1 MRTKYR
7 WVIVAFV
14 AFITLINYLDR
25 SAVGYAQE
33 PITKAL
39 HINNAGWGLIGS
51 AFSIGYL
58 VLAFVGGPIVDR
70 FGVKRV
76 WSSAATV
83 WSVVTILTAAAGSF
97 VGLFFIRVL
106 LGVSEGPAFPAVTRA
121 MSRWLPGQERGKALG
136 WIVGLGVPF
145 SLMIGGP
152 IVTAL
157 LVGVGWQGTFVILGA
172 IGLLW
177 VILWTLVFKDLPR
190 QHKRVN
196 EAEVSYIEAGQIR
209 EEKEVHL
216 RKTEWGRIFKN
227 ANLWWSAFGYFA
239 WGFMFWAFMF
249 WLPGILGQ
257 QYHLNLAAVG
267 VFSILP
273 WAAGT
278 VGALVGGYLVDIFY
292 KKKAGIRARFITMGV
307 AILLAGASLIPI
319 IAAPSLGTA
328 ITFISLGIGFGM
340 MTGPLWW
347 VVSIDA
353 APEQPGAAAGFV
365 DAAFA
370 LSGIVAPSV
379 MGFVSQATGSFSSG
393 FVIMI
398 ILALISGVGL
408 LLFTRNRPRVT
419 AGHLENPAPI
429 DTVIG

>member
-7 WVIVAFV
+7 WVIVALM
-14 AFITLINYLDR
+14 AFITLVNYLDR
-25 SAVGYAQE
+25 SALGYATE

-70 FGVKRV
+70 FGVKRI
-76 WSSAATV
+76 WSGAAAV
-83 WSVVTILTAAAGSF
+83 WSVVTILTALVSSF
-97 VGLFFIRVL
+97 ASLFVIRVL
-106 LGVSEGPAFPAVTRA
+106 LGVSEGPAFPAVTRG

-136 WIVGLGVPF
+136 WIVGVGVPF

-152 IVTAL
+152 IITAL
-157 LVGVGWQGTFVILGA
+157 LVGVGWRVTFVILGA

-177 VILWTLVFKDLPR
+177 VLLWLAMFKDVPR

-196 EAEVSYIEAGQIR
+196 EAEAAFIADGQIT
-209 EEKEVHL
+209 EEKETRL
-216 RKTEWGRIFKN
+216 KKTQWGRIFKN
-227 ANLWWSAFGYFA
+227 GNLWWSAFGYFA
-239 WGFMFWAFMF
+239 WGFMFWAFMY
-249 WLPGILGQ
+249 WLPGYLGQ
-257 QYHLNLAAVG
+257 QYHLNLGAVG
-267 VFSILP
+267 AFSVLP

-292 KKKAGIRARFITMGV
+292 KRKASIRARFVIMGV

-319 IAAPSLGTA
+319 IATPSLGTS

-353 APEQPGAAAGFV
+353 EPEQPAAAAGFV

-393 FVIMI
+393 FVVMI
-398 ILALISGVGL
+398 ILALLSGVGL
-408 LLFTRNRPRVT
+408 LIFTRNRSRTFANNADKVT
-419 AGHLENPAPI
+419 SVHTP
-429 DTVIG
+429 

>member
-25 SAVGYAQE
+25 SAIGYATE

-58 VLAFVGGPIVDR
+58 VLAFIGGPIVDR

-76 WSSAATV
+76 WTGAAAVWSIVTIFTAATV
-83 WSVVTILTAAAGSF
+83 SF
-97 VGLFFIRVL
+97 AGLFFVRVL

-136 WIVGLGVPF
+136 WIVGVGVPF

-157 LVGVGWQGTFVILGA
+157 LGGVGWKGTFIILGA
-172 IGLLW
+172 IGLVW
-177 VILWTLVFKDLPR
+177 VLLWTIVFKDLPR
-190 QHKRVN
+190 QHPKVN
-196 EAEVSYIEAGQIR
+196 EAEAVYIENGQIA
-209 EEKEVHL
+209 EEKEVNL
-216 RKTEWGRIFKN
+216 KKTEWGRIFRN
-227 ANLWWSAFGYFA
+227 GNLWWSAFGYFA
-239 WGFMFWAFMF
+239 WGFMFWAFMY
-249 WLPGILGQ
+249 WLPGYLGQ

-267 VFSILP
+267 AFSILP

-292 KKKAGIRARFITMGV
+292 KKQAGIRARFVTMGV

-319 IAAPSLGTA
+319 IAAPSLGTS

-353 APEQPGAAAGFV
+353 APEQPAAAAGFV

-393 FVIMI
+393 FVVMI
-398 ILALISGVGL
+398 ILAILSGAGML
-408 LLFTRNRPRVT
+408 AFTRNRPRV
-419 AGHLENPAPI
+419 ASSSENQVNVDAI
-429 DTVIG
+429 